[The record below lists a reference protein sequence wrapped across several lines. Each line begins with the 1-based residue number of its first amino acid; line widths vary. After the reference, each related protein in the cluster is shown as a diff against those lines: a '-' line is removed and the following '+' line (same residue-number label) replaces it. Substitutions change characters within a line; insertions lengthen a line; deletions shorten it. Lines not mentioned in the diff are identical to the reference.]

1 MHVHPLWNDQYWPLI
16 IKLYLAKPMGMK
28 AMYSKGVVDLSI
40 ELHIPPFYI
49 YERLEEVERNQ
60 RPLLQHLRT
69 LYEGNARRLSRDVK
83 QLRQMAGFGTGG
95 LFFDD
100 VCIDNDFERDYCP
113 VADDTAMTPAMLTL
127 ILNLY
132 FQLIPDTMK
141 ATTPE
146 VQLLAKRLH
155 VTSDEVVQVLKLC
168 LAEDPCIPE
177 HRRERLLGSSCAAAS
192 SVSSASVA
200 SPATS
205 SAAGSTASLS
215 QAVNKLWH
223 RYGNGD
229 AIMVEEAAER
239 FNPYFE

>member
-16 IKLYLAKPMGMK
+16 IK
-28 AMYSKGVVDLSI
+28 
-40 ELHIPPFYI
+40 
-49 YERLEEVERNQ
+49 
-60 RPLLQHLRT
+60 

-155 VTSDEVVQVLKLC
+155 VTPDEVVQVLKLC

-177 HRRERLLGSSCAAAS
+177 HRRERLLGSS
-192 SVSSASVA
+192 
-200 SPATS
+200 
-205 SAAGSTASLS
+205 SAADPLPSLS

-239 FNPYFE
+239 FDHYFE

>member
-60 RPLLQHLRT
+60 RPLIQHLRT
-69 LYEGNARRLSRDVK
+69 LYEGNARRLSRDAK

-155 VTSDEVVQVLKLC
+155 VTPDEVQVLKLC

-177 HRRERLLGSSCAAAS
+177 HRRERLLGSSSVAAS
-192 SVSSASVA
+192 SASS
-200 SPATS
+200 ATS

>member
-16 IKLYLAKPMGMK
+16 IKLYLAKPVGMK

-60 RPLLQHLRT
+60 RPLLQRLRT
-69 LYEGNARRLSRDVK
+69 LYEGNARRLSRDAK
-83 QLRQMAGFGTGG
+83 LLRQMAGFGTGG
-95 LFFDD
+95 LFFED

-146 VQLLAKRLH
+146 VQQLAKRLH
-155 VTSDEVVQVLKLC
+155 VSTDEVVQVLMLC
-168 LAEDPCIPE
+168 LAEDPCIPG
-177 HRRERLLGSSCAAAS
+177 HRRERLLGSSSAAS
-192 SVSSASVA
+192 SASSA
-200 SPATS
+200 

-215 QAVNKLWH
+215 QAVSKLWH

-229 AIMVEEAAER
+229 AMMVEEAAER
-239 FNPYFE
+239 FDHYFE

>member
-60 RPLLQHLRT
+60 RPLIQHLRT
-69 LYEGNARRLSRDVK
+69 LYEGNARRLSRDAK

-155 VTSDEVVQVLKLC
+155 VTPDEVVQVLKLC

-192 SVSSASVA
+192 VA
-200 SPATS
+200 SSSTS

>member
-60 RPLLQHLRT
+60 RPLIQHLRT

-155 VTSDEVVQVLKLC
+155 VTPDEVEVLKLC

-177 HRRERLLGSSCAAAS
+177 HRRERLLGSS
-192 SVSSASVA
+192 SVA
-200 SPATS
+200 DPLP
-205 SAAGSTASLS
+205 SLS

-239 FNPYFE
+239 FDHYFE

>member
-49 YERLEEVERNQ
+49 YERLEEVKRNQ
-60 RPLLQHLRT
+60 RPLIQHLRT
-69 LYEGNARRLSRDVK
+69 LYEGNARRLSRDAK

-155 VTSDEVVQVLKLC
+155 VTPDEVVQVLKLC

-192 SVSSASVA
+192 VA
-200 SPATS
+200 SSATS

-215 QAVNKLWH
+215 QAVNNLWH